1 MWIVRLALR
10 RPYTFV
16 VAALVIALLGA
27 VSIVRMPADIFPE
40 INIPVV
46 SVIYSYSGMS
56 PEDMERRIVTIAERA
71 FTTTVAD
78 IEHQESQ
85 SVFGFS
91 HIKIFFQPNAKIEA
105 AVAQINAQSNSVL
118 RVLPPGIFPPN
129 ILRYN
134 AASVPILQVSISSDK
149 LSEQEL
155 YDYGT
160 NFIRTQLATVQGASV
175 PLPYG
180 GKYRQVMVD
189 LDPQALY
196 AQGLSATDVS
206 NAISLQNLIIPAG
219 TAKMGGREYSVRL
232 NSSPEVIDELN
243 RLPLKQANGAT
254 VYIGD
259 VAQVRDG
266 YSVQSN
272 IVRENGRRSAL
283 ISIMKSGG
291 ASTLDIVERVKK
303 VLPRIQAT
311 LPRELKM
318 KYLFDQSIFVRASL
332 NSVIHEAVIAAALTA
347 LMILLFL
354 GSWRSTIVVATSIPL
369 SILTSIIV
377 LNYMGQTLNVMTLGG
392 LALAVGILVDDA
404 TVAIENIHR
413 NMAEGKPIRRAI
425 LDGSQQ
431 IAVAAFV
438 STLSICIVFVP
449 VVFLSGSAKWL
460 FTPLAAAVVFA
471 MMASYLLSRTLVPTM
486 VWYLLRHEVDKHVRV
501 NGLPD
506 RESAGLFRRIHLG
519 FERGFEKMRDAYR
532 DSLDWAL
539 DHRAIMVAGFILFCG
554 GTSALLLPMIGEDF
568 FPTVD
573 AGQFRLHVRAPSGTR
588 LEQTEHYFTE
598 VEAAIRRVIPERE
611 LALVLDNIG
620 VPLGGINLAYADIST
635 VGPADGEILV
645 SLKEDHAPTWEYVR
659 ELRHTLK
666 REFPELTFFFQPSD
680 IISQILNFGLPA
692 PIDVQIAGRNINEN
706 LALARQIGAQIQKIP
721 GAVDVH
727 MHQVV
732 DAPEVRVNVDRTRA
746 GQLGFT
752 QRDVAN
758 SLLVSLSSSGQ
769 VSPNFWLNPK
779 NNVNYPLAVQTPQ
792 RRVDSMDALASMPVA
807 AAGVAQPQLLSNV
820 ASFERRTAMSVINHN
835 NVQPVFDIYANV
847 QGSDLGSVAREV
859 TKIVEKS
866 KPRLPRGSFIEIRG
880 QVESMRTSFAGLGWG
895 LVFAVLLV
903 YFLMVVNFQS
913 WLDPLIIMMA
923 LPGALAGILWM
934 LFVTQTTISVPSLM
948 GAIMSIGVATANAI
962 LLITFANDR
971 RLEGAGA
978 RESAL
983 DAGYVRLRP
992 VLMTALAMIIGM
1004 VPMSLGLGEGGEQN
1018 APLGRAVIGGLIL
1031 ATFATLY
1038 FVPVVY
1044 SLLRRKQP
1052 EPLDREEF

>member
-46 SVIYSYSGMS
+46 SVIYSYSGMA
-56 PEDMERRIVTIAERA
+56 PEEMERRIVTIAERS
-71 FTTTVAD
+71 FTTTVND
-78 IEHQESQ
+78 IEHMESQ

-91 HIKIFFQPNAKIEA
+91 HIKVFFQPQAKIEA
-105 AVAQINAQSNSVL
+105 AVAQINAQSNSIL
-118 RVLPPGIFPPN
+118 RVLPPGIYPPA

-206 NAISLQNLIIPAG
+206 NAINLQNLIIPAG
-219 TAKMGGREYSVRL
+219 TAKLGEREYSVRM

-243 RLPLKQANGAT
+243 RLPIKQVKGAT

-266 YSVQSN
+266 YAVQTN
-272 IVRENGRRSAL
+272 IVRENGRRSGL
-283 ISIMKSGG
+283 ISVFKSGG

-311 LPRELKM
+311 LPRDLKL

-332 NSVIHEAVIAAALTA
+332 NSVLREAILAAVLTA

-354 GSWRSTIVVATSIPL
+354 GSWKSTVVVSTSIPL
-369 SILTSIIV
+369 SIFTSIIV
-377 LNYMGQTLNVMTLGG
+377 LNFLGQTLNVMTLGG

-413 NMAEGKPIRRAI
+413 NLAQGKPIKRAI

-471 MMASYLLSRTLVPTM
+471 MLASYLLSRTLVPTM
-486 VWYLLRHEVDKHVRV
+486 VWYLLRGEVDMHSRV
-501 NGLPD
+501 DGLPD
-506 RESAGLFRRIHLG
+506 HESAGFFRGIHLR
-519 FERGFEKMRDAYR
+519 FERGFERLRDSYRDA
-532 DSLDWAL
+532 LEWAL
-539 DHRAIMVAGFILFCG
+539 DHRAVVIAGFLLFCG
-554 GTSALLLPMIGEDF
+554 ASSVLLTPMIGEDY
-568 FPTVD
+568 FPVVD

-588 LEQTEHYFTE
+588 LEQTEHYFTD
-598 VEAAIRRVIPERE
+598 VEAAIRRVVPARE
-611 LALVLDNIG
+611 LGLILDNIG
-620 VPLGGINLAYADIST
+620 VPVGGVNLAFADQST

-645 SLKEDHAPTWEYVR
+645 SLKEGHAPTWGYVR
-659 ELRHTLK
+659 ELRRKLK
-666 REFPELTFFFQPSD
+666 EQFPELTFFFQPSD

-692 PIDVQIAGRNINEN
+692 PIDVQIAGRNIGPNYK
-706 LALARQIGAQIQKIP
+706 LAREIEAQMDRIP

-732 DAPEVRVNVDRTRA
+732 DAPELRFNIDRTRA
-746 GQLGFT
+746 QQMGLT

-758 SLLVSLSSSGQ
+758 STLISLSSSGQ
-769 VSPNFWLNPK
+769 VSPSFWLNPQ
-779 NNVNYPLAVQTPQ
+779 NSVSYNLSVQTPQ
-792 RRVDSMDALASMPVA
+792 YRIDSMDALSSTPVA
-807 AAGVAQPQLLSNV
+807 AGGGTPQLLGNL
-820 ASFERRTAMSVINHN
+820 ASIERRTTMSVINHN

-847 QGSDLGSVAREV
+847 QGSDLGSVSDKVTEIVDKAR
-859 TKIVEKS
+859 TK
-866 KPRLPRGSFIEIRG
+866 LARGSFIEIRG
-880 QVESMRTSFAGLGWG
+880 QVESMRSSFLGLGFG
-895 LVFAVLLV
+895 LVFAILLV
-903 YFLMVVNFQS
+903 YFLMVINFQS

-923 LPGALAGILWM
+923 LPGTLSGILWM
-934 LFVTQTTISVPSLM
+934 LFVSQTTVSVPSLM
-948 GAIMSIGVATANAI
+948 GAIMSIGVATANSI
-962 LLITFANDR
+962 LVITFANDH
-971 RLEGAGA
+971 RLEGGNA
-978 RESAL
+978 REAAL
-983 DAGYVRLRP
+983 EAGYVRLRP

-1004 VPMSLGLGEGGEQN
+1004 LPMSLGLGEGGEQN
-1018 APLGRAVIGGLIL
+1018 APLGRAVIGGLIV
-1031 ATFATLY
+1031 ATFATLF
-1038 FVPVVY
+1038 FVPVIY
-1044 SLLRRKQP
+1044 SLLRKKQP
-1052 EPLDREEF
+1052 VPLDREES